1 MSDKFDRPRL
11 CYYHMMLTIEL
22 EVPLLGI
29 THKINIVILSFLY
42 SQISFSSTPLIASN
56 STFESYKQNTERE
69 FIEAKDQFRLYKQQ
83 LLAAFNEYQFK
94 TDQVWGRK
102 HRARPNKKNWISY
115 QGDLKHRS
123 IVDFETGMVRVELAI
138 DTDRKIGKPQ
148 AIRELEKTILTTMDM
163 GQDDR
168 SILKLAKQPISRPR
182 GPAVL
187 SHLVADDRGLPLAKS
202 DYKTRATSL
211 AASAKTSTIQ
221 GEDGKTRL
229 LYTAQFKLVPD
240 HIRKRA
246 KKFQPAVIKYA
257 AEQKVPA
264 ELVYAIIETE
274 SMFNPVARS
283 AAPAFGL
290 MQLVP
295 NSGALEAYRYLYN
308 KNKIVS
314 DQYLYNPANNIRL
327 GAAYLNQLY
336 YKYMKDIKDPKAR
349 LWATIAAYN
358 TGPSNV
364 FRAFAGKYSR
374 SRHGNWSRYKSSA
387 LGQIN
392 RMSASQVFNF
402 MHRNLPYPETRHY
415 IKNVRSRMTKY
426 QA

>member
-1 MSDKFDRPRL
+1 MQGL
-11 CYYHMMLTIEL
+11 AHTI
-22 EVPLLGI
+22 PIILLS
-29 THKINIVILSFLY
+29 LLY
-42 SQISFSSTPLIASN
+42 SPMSYSSTPMVASN
-56 STFESYKQNTERE
+56 SFEAYKQNTERE
-69 FIEAKDQFRLYKQQ
+69 FKEAKDQFRLYKQQ
-83 LLAAFNEYQFK
+83 LLAAFDVYQFK
-94 TDQVWGRK
+94 TDRIWGSKQRVMPDK
-102 HRARPNKKNWISY
+102 RTWISY

-123 IVDFETGMVRVELAI
+123 IVDFETGVVRVEVAI
-138 DTDRKIGKPQ
+138 DKDRKIGKPQ
-148 AIRELEKTILTTMDM
+148 AIRDLEKTILTTMDM

-168 SILKLAKQPISRPR
+168 SMLKLAKQPVARPS

-187 SHLVADDRGLPLAKS
+187 SNLVADEQGQPLNKS
-202 DYKTRATSL
+202 NYKSHAANL
-211 AASAKTSTIQ
+211 AANARTRTIK

-229 LYTAQFKLVPD
+229 LYSTQFKLVPD

-246 KKFQPAVIKYA
+246 KKFQSIVNKYA
-257 AEQKVPA
+257 VEQKVPS
-264 ELVYAIIETE
+264 ELVFAIIETE

-283 AAPAFGL
+283 AVPAFGL

-295 NSGALEAYRYLYN
+295 NSGALEAYRYLFN

-314 DQYLYNPANNIRL
+314 DQYLYNPSNNIRL

-336 YKYMKDIKDPKAR
+336 YKYMKDIKNPKAR

-374 SRHGNWSRYKSSA
+374 TRHGNWGRWKSSA
-387 LGQIN
+387 LREIN
-392 RMSASQVFNF
+392 KMSASQMFDF
-402 MHRNLPYPETRHY
+402 MHRNLPYRETRHY